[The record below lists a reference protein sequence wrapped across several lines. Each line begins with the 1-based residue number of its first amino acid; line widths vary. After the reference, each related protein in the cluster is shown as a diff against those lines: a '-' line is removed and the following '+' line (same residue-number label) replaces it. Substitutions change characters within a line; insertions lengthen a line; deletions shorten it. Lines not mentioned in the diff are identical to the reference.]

1 MLTLASPGS
10 ARSRDPQANC
20 SQRSWGALLKSTA
33 DSIIDSSTNHRIIEH
48 LVFSFKH
55 NGPAL
60 GHEMTK
66 GPAQL
71 NSSPNTRAHAHVHR
85 HIHPDHA
92 AHATLQRPPKHNS
105 CSNILITR
113 TPNLH
118 SANRCDKPTF
128 TLTQPPAFC
137 PRPSADRRSF
147 Q

>member
-1 MLTLASPGS
+1 MLSLASTGN
-10 ARSRDPQANC
+10 ARPRKPQANC
-20 SQRSWGALLKSTA
+20 SPHSRRALLKSTT
-33 DSIIDSSTNHRIIEH
+33 DSIVDSSTDQRIIEH
-48 LVFSFKH
+48 LVFTFKH
-55 NGPAL
+55 NGQAL

-85 HIHPDHA
+85 HIHPD
-92 AHATLQRPPKHNS
+92 HATLQRPPKHNS